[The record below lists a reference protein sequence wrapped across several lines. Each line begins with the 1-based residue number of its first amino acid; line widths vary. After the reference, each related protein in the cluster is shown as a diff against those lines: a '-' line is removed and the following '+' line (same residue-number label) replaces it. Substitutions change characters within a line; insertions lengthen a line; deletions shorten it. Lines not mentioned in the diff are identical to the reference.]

1 MQEGKQ
7 GDMIVIDDYRREEKP
22 EINRDEIWKRLE
34 VPGFRVIAIESFMA
48 KS

>member
-7 GDMIVIDDYRREEKP
+7 VDVIVIDDYRREEKP

-34 VPGFRVIAIESFMA
+34 VPGFRGAIESFMA